1 VEVTQ
6 PAANDVSYSGRSGGI
21 VPPVVGED
29 LERRRTEMLFGIELS
44 KPYPAIA
51 EENRLFLHCFMLEAI
66 LDISVKDILYREV
79 LVSTTPF
86 YKNGEWNVLGECQE
100 AGLRFSLA
108 RRRDKPPI
116 LRSTLGAACSWPTR
130 PGQPWHGRGGRSGM
144 NVPLFNANLCTIIFC
159 IFRLN
164 GFPMLYT

>member
-1 VEVTQ
+1 
-6 PAANDVSYSGRSGGI
+6 
-21 VPPVVGED
+21 
-29 LERRRTEMLFGIELS
+29 MLFGLELS
-44 KPYPAIA
+44 KPYLVIA

-66 LDISVKDILYREV
+66 LDISVKDIMYREV

-108 RRRDKPPI
+108 RQRNKPPI

-130 PGQPWHGRGGRSGM
+130 PGRPWPGCGTKWHE
-144 NVPLFNANLCTIIFC
+144 CTT
-159 IFRLN
+159 L
-164 GFPMLYT
+164 

>member
-1 VEVTQ
+1 MF
-6 PAANDVSYSGRSGGI
+6 
-21 VPPVVGED
+21 VG
-29 LERRRTEMLFGIELS
+29 LELS
-44 KPYPAIA
+44 KPYLVIA

-66 LDISVKDILYREV
+66 LDISVKDIMYREM

-108 RRRDKPPI
+108 RQRNKPTI

>member
-1 VEVTQ
+1 
-6 PAANDVSYSGRSGGI
+6 
-21 VPPVVGED
+21 
-29 LERRRTEMLFGIELS
+29 MLFGIELS

-100 AGLRFSLA
+100 VGLRFSLA

-130 PGQPWHGRGGRSGM
+130 QCQPVHHYILYITVER
-144 NVPLFNANLCTIIFC
+144 
-159 IFRLN
+159 
-164 GFPMLYT
+164 FPDAIHLIYE